1 MEYYILIIN
10 QTNGLINVFKMRY
23 SEIKEMHERLQ
34 KTINN
39 YKLNIYLPL
48 FPGRKLFSSTSEDES
63 NILKLHSTE
72 IISKL
77 LP

>member
-63 NILKLHSTE
+63 NILKR
-72 IISKL
+72 
-77 LP
+77 

>member
-63 NILKLHSTE
+63 NILKR
-72 IISKL
+72 L
-77 LP
+77 LF

>member
-1 MEYYILIIN
+1 MNEQKKVEYYILIIN

-23 SEIKEMHERLQ
+23 SEIKEIHERLQ
-34 KTINN
+34 KTVNN

-63 NILKLHSTE
+63 NILKR
-72 IISKL
+72 
-77 LP
+77 